1 MRWCKTPLHCFAKP
15 LCVSCSMMFMLPI
28 RGRPFDLGGYDTIF
42 LQIRDAM
49 QSNNSVNRIVNK
61 RVSRNDK
68 TTTVL
73 CGSKRHGEAAFL
85 IFKSQPQGELDGKAC
100 AAIGQSSLMA
110 LYNTMFSQVGT
121 KLIKLHIHYHHNF
134 QGILASK
141 NNLQTR

>member
-1 MRWCKTPLHCFAKP
+1 
-15 LCVSCSMMFMLPI
+15 
-28 RGRPFDLGGYDTIF
+28 
-42 LQIRDAM
+42 M
-49 QSNNSVNRIVNK
+49 QYER
-61 RVSRNDK
+61 R
-68 TTTVL
+68 TVL
-73 CGSKRHGEAAFL
+73 STTKTFL